1 MKKNLALLLF
11 LLASIALS
19 AQKAEY
25 YKDKRHE
32 VRLSVGS
39 ISDDYYHYDNYIGSG
54 GGYWYSW
61 GYYSGGYYY
70 PSDATSLDRYLQG
83 GVKPGNKT
91 SAGAYSLSY
100 QYHAPWINGRF
111 TLGAA
116 LSYSRITRDY
126 KDRFE
131 GSKIGDS
138 KEYNIGITPT
148 IRYSWIAK
156 SMFQFYSGIGVSLNY
171 NNYKLDVKKQSQTYL
186 AGKDDKFEAS
196 FMITPIG
203 FSVGRDIFAFGEV
216 NVGGRMGIFTGGIGY
231 RF

>member
-1 MKKNLALLLF
+1 MKKNLALLFFLF
-11 LLASIALS
+11 ASLALS

-39 ISDDYYHYDNYIGSG
+39 ISDDYYHYDNYLG

-61 GYYSGGYYY
+61 GYYGLGYNST
-70 PSDATSLDRYLQG
+70 SDASSLDKYLQEG
-83 GVKPGNKT
+83 IRAGNKT

-111 TLGAA
+111 ALGAA
-116 LSYSRITRDY
+116 ISYSRITRDY
-126 KDRFE
+126 KTRLE
-131 GSKIGDS
+131 GAKAGSS

-156 SMFQFYSGIGVSLNY
+156 SKFQFYSGIGVSLNY
-171 NNYKLDVKKQSQTYL
+171 NDYKLDIKREALSYM
-186 AGKDDKFEAS
+186 KDEDNKFDAH

-203 FSVGRDIFAFGEV
+203 FSVGQDIFAFGEV
-216 NVGGRMGIFTGGIGY
+216 NVGGRMGIFTGGVGY